1 MMVWVTRTKKINC
14 WHHYTLVR
22 VLTDCVKWLNF
33 IPLKTTIMIIVV
45 NHKVNNP
52 QDFWASAQQS
62 LPNLPEAGVTR
73 VLQVMPNAD
82 MTEATCVWEADS
94 IETLDGYLRSKVGD
108 WSTEQYQEVNTANA
122 MGLNV

>member
-1 MMVWVTRTKKINC
+1 
-14 WHHYTLVR
+14 
-22 VLTDCVKWLNF
+22 
-33 IPLKTTIMIIVV
+33 MIIVV